1 MVAYGSRTAHSN
13 LYHTWASVK
22 TTDFH
27 SWQVSAVVRPGKMW
41 AEGAQTPIWIWTA
54 KVVSMPVPERCW
66 EMLGGFK
73 HGLIF
78 SMRAGIKLTICWDIV
93 AVFQINIRPN
103 TVWFSN
109 STDVV
114 IVGMGCSTSGQPVFW
129 MASIWIEDLC
139 QKWGNGSTDPIWPIW
154 LWECPITVPNI
165 SEVKSA

>member
-114 IVGMGCSTSGQPVFW
+114 IVGMGVRSGE
-129 MASIWIEDLC
+129 MAALTPYDPYDYESVPLQFQISV
-139 QKWGNGSTDPIWPIW
+139 KWRVRNMRFDMY
-154 LWECPITVPNI
+154 
-165 SEVKSA
+165 A

>member
-1 MVAYGSRTAHSN
+1 
-13 LYHTWASVK
+13 
-22 TTDFH
+22 
-27 SWQVSAVVRPGKMW
+27 
-41 AEGAQTPIWIWTA
+41 
-54 KVVSMPVPERCW
+54 MPVPERCW

-78 SMRAGIKLTICWDIV
+78 SMRAGIKLIICWDIV

-139 QKWGNGSTDPIWPIW
+139 QKWGNGSTDPHMTHMTMR
-154 LWECPITVPNI
+154 E
-165 SEVKSA
+165 SHYSSKYQ